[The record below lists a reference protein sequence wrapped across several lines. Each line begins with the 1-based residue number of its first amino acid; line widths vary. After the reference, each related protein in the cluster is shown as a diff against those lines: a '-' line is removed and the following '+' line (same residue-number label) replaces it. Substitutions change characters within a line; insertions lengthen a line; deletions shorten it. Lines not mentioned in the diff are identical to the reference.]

1 MPETAVSGKG
11 PVQVRVTGLE
21 RVTELLR
28 DTQQA
33 GAAVGRTHARIVSD
47 RPYAHWIEEG
57 FYRSGRPGRRA
68 AGPARFMRAGLE
80 RIRGVLP
87 AAIARNLEKGPQAV
101 EHAISGVLGEGTK
114 AAKAKTPVV
123 SGNLRASLHTVGAS
137 R

>member
-1 MPETAVSGKG
+1 MPETVTYGKG

-21 RVTELLR
+21 RAVELLR
-28 DTQQA
+28 ETQEA

-47 RPYAHWIEEG
+47 KPYAHWIEEG

-68 AGPARFMRAGLE
+68 AGPARFMAAGLA
-80 RIRGVLP
+80 RVQAQLP
-87 AAIARNLEKGPQAV
+87 AAIARNIEKGPQAV

-123 SGNLRASLHTVGAS
+123 SGNLRASLHTTGTS

>member
-1 MPETAVSGKG
+1 MPEPRGRAGGAVE
-11 PVQVRVTGLE
+11 VRVTGLE
-21 RVTELLR
+21 KVTDLLR
-28 DTQQA
+28 DVQQGA
-33 GAAVGRTHARIVSD
+33 AAVGRTRARIVSD
-47 RPYAHWIEEG
+47 VPYSHWIEEG

-68 AGPARFMRAGLE
+68 AGPARFMEAGLE
-80 RIRGVLP
+80 RIRGILP
-87 AAIARNLEKGPQAV
+87 AAIARNLEKGPQVV